1 MWPTKRQTRRVNRFS
16 QHFQGL
22 RERELFATAFI
33 ALLLAV
39 VLWPS
44 GVQAQT
50 SQRVPADEIRV
61 IDLKPNTQGQVLAR
75 VREAYR
81 KGHIIRIIGG
91 TGSDLRDM
99 LGIAAVEP
107 TAQTRSSNSPSQ
119 KAPGRHVSR
128 IVAVRMTD
136 QGSLHQ
142 FSQFLHSSIDDT
154 SEEAFQEW
162 EDQEIQAAKGGGV
175 GDTPAPPQAAWT
187 ELQQETMA
195 DEDSDGNE
203 FTMGVSVWRAN
214 DINTEKDWYMVLS
227 DPQTKP
233 HFYSGHCITLLD
245 NCGWWTHRRIITMET
260 YPTTLASLAEHGPSN
275 NITTG
280 TGGFSI
286 GGTLSFSPGVSG
298 SYSTSWPQPSVITL
312 DKTDLINQ
320 IPLWWEDFD
329 GPSTC
334 CAPPNT
340 SILAFL
346 SHQGSIFS
354 VPEGTTAFSISVGA
368 TVLWNADY
376 CPTNLHDFNVCYDDD
391 YYTVP
396 LNVAPPIFAV
406 DRNSINIPAG
416 SSGAIQLTA
425 EIPNSKFGLPWTLT
439 NLPTWLTA
447 SQVSGSTNATIK
459 LSVNPPVTNGEIASL
474 NFNTQAL
481 HAAPSVEENP
491 LIVTVKVGEP
501 TATSGVL
508 ALGGIDASQ
517 GGAALSSGEIVDPV
531 VAPAVSMSTPRTLHT
546 ATVLEDGSLLIVGGS
561 TQSVGGAGL
570 ATAEI
575 YDPVAGLSAPT
586 GSMSTPRLNHTATLL
601 PDGKVLIT
609 GGWAAAGDPA
619 LATAEIYDPV
629 DKSFQPTG
637 TMNSPRVLH
646 TATLM
651 QNGDVLI
658 AGGLIG
664 GSTSACL
671 ASAEIYHEATGTF
684 TPTTGPMTTAHC
696 SHTST
701 LLNTGEVLIGAGFVD
716 EENQAA
722 TPVLDI
728 YLPATQTFSSSPG
741 HLFNARGNHTATLL
755 ISGEAGD
762 VLFTGGN
769 PDSNLVTTDLAT
781 AEVYN
786 RERNAVIFLGGLNVN
801 CPGVAGCMIAPR
813 SRHTAT
819 LLPDGNV
826 FLVGGLSGEGNS
838 SLASTEI
845 FYPDSLHGKAAHY
858 FWAGPNVTARSSH
871 TATLLSFG
879 ATISLAANPTS
890 STLGQAVT
898 FTANV
903 NGGQGTP
910 TGTITFDDGGTPIS
924 TPIQVSS
931 GQVGFT
937 TSALTVGNHSITAV
951 YSGSFAYRGV
961 TSSPL
966 FFEVSANQTLT
977 SLASSS
983 LLNTSA
989 PGQSVTFTAKVT
1001 PTSGKGTPT
1010 GIVTFKDA
1018 NVAIGNPAP
1027 LVSGQAQLAINN
1039 LSPGNHTISSVYGGD
1054 ATFSGSTSP
1063 VVVQSVLYATTV
1075 KLSSDL
1081 NPATFGQAVTLTA
1094 NVVATGSTTPPK
1106 GSVLFTD
1113 NNNGTQLGPAV
1124 ALVNGIAS
1132 LRTTSLSL
1140 GTHALKAQYT
1150 ADGNFADGT
1159 SNALTLLIMGGT
1171 STQLS
1176 ANPSPSIVGQN
1187 VTFTASVSVVG
1198 GITGKP
1204 TGSVSFTVDNSAPTV
1219 VKLTDGDCSF
1229 STNSLTAGTH
1239 SISAKYSGDSS
1250 FNGSSSSPLSQ
1261 TVKDTS
1267 VAIVNVAPSPAFLNQ
1282 DVTLT
1287 ATVSGSSGTPTGS
1300 VSFKDGTANIGTVPL
1315 VSGKATFITSSLAL
1329 GTHSIT
1335 AAYSGD
1341 GVYVASTS
1349 PAFHEVISL
1358 PGTTTSLISNPN
1370 PSATGQDVTLS
1381 VTVTANSGVGTPTGT
1396 VTFSDGRSPLGT
1408 VPLNAGK
1415 APFITGSLAA
1425 GVHSITAAYSGDG
1438 NFAKSTSSVLTQ
1450 TVNPVQAKTAFSSLT
1465 QSQTVNLGTA
1475 SVSLAG
1481 VISAPGP
1488 AYPPVNENVT
1498 VSIGNVTRSVNI
1510 GAKGAFAF
1518 ANFPISSLAAGTYTI
1533 QYDYAG
1539 DANFASASDGTKTLT
1554 INNQRFQTVATLLSS
1569 PNPSNNGQQVVF
1581 TVTVTSPGGGTP
1593 SGNVTLAEHV
1603 GQNTNVLGQGN
1614 LDGSGKVPFPISSLP
1629 VGAHLIDATYGGDNT
1644 HLPATSNSVN
1654 QQVNP

>member
-1 MWPTKRQTRRVNRFS
+1 MWTTKRQTRRVNRFL
-16 QHFQGL
+16 QHFQVP
-22 RERELFATAFI
+22 REREFFATACI

-39 VLWPS
+39 FLWPLA
-44 GVQAQT
+44 VQAQT

-61 IDLKPNTQGQVLAR
+61 IDLKPNTQGQDLAR
-75 VREAYR
+75 ARWAYR

-107 TAQTRSSNSPSQ
+107 TAQTSSSNSPSQ
-119 KAPGRHVSR
+119 KSPGPHVSR
-128 IVAVRMTD
+128 IVAVRMTE

-142 FSQFLHSSIDDT
+142 FSQFSHSSIADT
-154 SEEAFQEW
+154 SGGAFQEW
-162 EDQEIQAAKGGGV
+162 ADQEIQAAKGGGV
-175 GDTPAPPQAAWT
+175 GDTPTPPQTAWT
-187 ELQQETMA
+187 ELQQETITDA
-195 DEDSDGNE
+195 DSDGNE
-203 FTMGVSVWRAN
+203 FSMSVSLFRAN
-214 DINTEKDWYMVLS
+214 DIDSGKDWYMVLS
-227 DPQTKP
+227 NPITKP
-233 HFYSGHCITLLD
+233 HFYGGHCITLFD
-245 NCGWWTHRRIITMET
+245 SCGWWTHRRIITMET
-260 YPTTLASLAEHGPSN
+260 YPAGLASLAEYGPSN
-275 NITTG
+275 NITTS

-286 GGTLSFSPGVSG
+286 GGTISFSPGVSG

-320 IPLWWEDFD
+320 VPLWWEDFN

-334 CAPPNT
+334 CDPPNT

-368 TVLWNADY
+368 TILWNYDY
-376 CPTNLHDFNVCYDDD
+376 CDTNTHDFKVCYDDD

-406 DRNSINIPAG
+406 NRNAINIPAG
-416 SSGAIQLTA
+416 SSGVIQLTA

-447 SQVSGSTNATIK
+447 SQVSGTSNATIN
-459 LSVNPPVTNGEIASL
+459 LTVNPPVTNGETASL
-474 NFNTQAL
+474 NFNTQQLA
-481 HAAPSVEENP
+481 AAPSVEKNP

-501 TATSGVL
+501 TVTSGVL

-531 VAPAVSMSTPRTLHT
+531 VSPALLMNTPRTLHT
-546 ATVLEDGSLLIVGGS
+546 ATVLEDGTLLIVGGS
-561 TQSVGGAGL
+561 TQSEGAGL

-575 YDPVAGLSAPT
+575 YDPVAGLSNPT
-586 GSMSTPRLNHTATLL
+586 GAMNTPRLNHTATLL

-609 GGWAAAGDPA
+609 GGRTAAGEPA

-629 DKSFQPTG
+629 NESFQPTG
-637 TMNSPRVLH
+637 TMNSPRFLH
-646 TATLM
+646 TATLL

-664 GSTSACL
+664 GSTTACL
-671 ASAEIYHEATGTF
+671 ASAEIFHEATGTF
-684 TPTTGPMTTAHC
+684 TPTKGPMTTAHC

-716 EENQAA
+716 SEASAA

-728 YLPATQTFSSSPG
+728 YLPATQTFSSSRG
-741 HLFNARGNHTATLL
+741 QLFNARANHTATLL

-762 VLFTGGN
+762 VLFTGGTPN
-769 PDSNLVTTDLAT
+769 SFPVTTDLST

-786 RERNAVIFLGGLNVN
+786 RDTNAVILLSGTSVN
-801 CPGVAGCMIAPR
+801 CPGQPGCMIAGR

-819 LLPDGNV
+819 LLPDGKV
-826 FLVGGLSGEGNS
+826 LLVGGLTGDGNH

-845 FYPDSLHGKAAHY
+845 FDPDSLTGRAPY
-858 FWAGPNVTARSSH
+858 FAPGPNVTARSSH

-879 ATISLAANPTS
+879 ATITLAVNPDS
-890 STLGQAVT
+890 SNLGQAVT

-910 TGTITFDDGGTPIS
+910 TGTITFNDGETPIS
-924 TPIQVSS
+924 QPIQVSS
-931 GQVGFT
+931 GQVKFT
-937 TSALTVGNHSITAV
+937 TTALTVGNHSITAV

-966 FFEVSANQTLT
+966 FFAVSPNQTQTSLT
-977 SLASSS
+977 SSSPDNS
-983 LLNTSA
+983 SA

-1010 GIVTFKDA
+1010 GIVTFKDS
-1018 NVAIGNPAP
+1018 NHAIGNPAP
-1027 LVSGQAQLAINN
+1027 LASGQAQITIDN
-1039 LSPGNHTISSVYGGD
+1039 LSPGDHTISAVYDGD
-1054 ATFSGSTSP
+1054 ATFSGSASP
-1063 VVVQSVLYATTV
+1063 VLEQSVLYATTV

-1081 NPATFGQAVTLTA
+1081 NPAIFGQAVTLTA
-1094 NVVATGSTTPPK
+1094 NVAATGSSTPPT
-1106 GSVLFTD
+1106 GSALFTD
-1113 NNNGTQLGPAV
+1113 NNNGTQLAPAV

-1132 LRTTSLSL
+1132 LKTTSLSL
-1140 GTHALKAQYT
+1140 GTHALRAQYT
-1150 ADGNFADGT
+1150 ADANFANGT
-1159 SNALTLLIMGGT
+1159 SNPLSQLISGGT

-1176 ANPSPSIVGQN
+1176 ASPNPSVVGQN
-1187 VTFTASVSVVG
+1187 VTFTATVTVVG

-1204 TGSVSFTVDNSAPTV
+1204 TGSVTFTVDNSAPTV
-1219 VKLTDGDCSF
+1219 VKLTNGNCSF
-1229 STNSLTAGTH
+1229 STDSLTAGTH
-1239 SISAKYSGDSS
+1239 SIAAKYSGDSNFS
-1250 FNGSSSSPLSQ
+1250 GSSSSPFSQ
-1261 TVKDTS
+1261 IVKDKSAT
-1267 VAIVNVAPSPAFLNQ
+1267 IVNVAPSPAVLNQ

-1300 VSFKDGTANIGTVPL
+1300 VSFKDGTASIGTVPL
-1315 VSGKATFITSSLAL
+1315 DSGKAPFITSSLAV

-1335 AAYSGD
+1335 AVYSGD
-1341 GVYVASTS
+1341 GVYAASTS
-1349 PAFHEVISL
+1349 PAFNEVISL
-1358 PGTTTSLISNPN
+1358 PGTTTKLTSDPN
-1370 PSATGQDVTLS
+1370 PSAAGQDVTFS
-1381 VTVTANSGVGTPTGT
+1381 VSVTANSGSGTPTGT
-1396 VTFSDGRSPLGT
+1396 VTYFDGKSQLGMI
-1408 VPLNAGK
+1408 PLNSGQ
-1415 APFITGSLAA
+1415 APFITGSLAV

-1475 SVSLAG
+1475 SVSVAG

-1488 AYPPVNENVT
+1488 AYPPANENVN
-1498 VSIGNVTRSVNI
+1498 VSIGNVTKSVNI
-1510 GAKGAFAF
+1510 GAKGAISI
-1518 ANFPISSLAAGTYTI
+1518 ANFPINSLAAGTYTI

-1539 DANFASASDGTKTLT
+1539 DANFASASDGTTTLT
-1554 INNQRFQTVATLLSS
+1554 INNQRFPTIATLVSS
-1569 PNPSNNGQQVVF
+1569 PNSSNSGQQVVF
-1581 TVTVTSPGGGTP
+1581 TLTVTSQGGGTP

-1603 GQNTNVLGQGN
+1603 GQTVNILGQGN
-1614 LDGSGKVPFPISSLP
+1614 LDGSGKVPFPISSLA

>member
-1 MWPTKRQTRRVNRFS
+1 MLPTKRQTRRVNRFL
-16 QHFQGL
+16 QHFQVP
-22 RERELFATAFI
+22 REREFFATACI

-39 VLWPS
+39 FLWPLA
-44 GVQAQT
+44 VQAQT

-61 IDLKPNTQGQVLAR
+61 IDLKPNTQGQDLAR
-75 VREAYR
+75 ARWAYR

-99 LGIAAVEP
+99 LGIAAVAP
-107 TAQTRSSNSPSQ
+107 TAQTSSSNSPSQ
-119 KAPGRHVSR
+119 KSPGPHVSR

-142 FSQFLHSSIDDT
+142 FSQFSHSSIADT
-154 SEEAFQEW
+154 SAEAFQEW
-162 EDQEIQAAKGGGV
+162 ADEEIQAAKVGGV
-175 GDTPAPPQAAWT
+175 GDTPTPPQTAWT
-187 ELQQETMA
+187 ELQQETIT
-195 DEDSDGNE
+195 DKDSDGNE
-203 FTMGVSVWRAN
+203 FTMGVSLFRAN
-214 DINTEKDWYMVLS
+214 DINSGKDWYMVLS
-227 DPQTKP
+227 DPITKP
-233 HFYSGHCITLLD
+233 HFFGGHCISYLD
-245 NCGWWTHRRIITMET
+245 TCGWWTHRRIITMEAS
-260 YPTTLASLAEHGPSN
+260 PVGLASLAEHGPSN
-275 NITTG
+275 NITTS

-286 GGTLSFSPGVSG
+286 GGTISFSPGVSG
-298 SYSTSWPQPSVITL
+298 SYSQSWPQPSVTTT

-320 IPLWWEDFD
+320 VPLWWEDFE
-329 GPSTC
+329 GQPAFGS
-334 CAPPNT
+334 PPNT

-368 TVLWNADY
+368 TILWNYDY
-376 CPTNLHDFNVCYDDD
+376 CPSGLHDFNVCYDDD

-406 DRNSINIPAG
+406 DRNAINIPAG
-416 SSGAIQLTA
+416 SSGVIQLTA

-447 SQVSGSTNATIK
+447 SQVSGTSNTKIT
-459 LSVNPPVTNGEIASL
+459 LTVNPPVTNGETASL
-474 NFNTQAL
+474 NFNTQQLA
-481 HAAPSVEENP
+481 AAPSVEENP

-501 TATSGVL
+501 TVTSGVL

-531 VAPAVSMSTPRTLHT
+531 VSPAVLMSTPRTLHT
-546 ATVLEDGSLLIVGGS
+546 ATVLEDGTLLIVGGS
-561 TQSVGGAGL
+561 TQSEGGAGL

-575 YDPVAGLSAPT
+575 YDPVAGLSTPT
-586 GSMSTPRLNHTATLL
+586 GSMNTPRLNHTATLL

-609 GGWAAAGDPA
+609 GGLAAAGEPA

-629 DKSFQPTG
+629 DKSFQLTG
-637 TMNSPRVLH
+637 TMNSPRALH
-646 TATLM
+646 TATLLP
-651 QNGDVLI
+651 NGDVLI

-671 ASAEIYHEATGTF
+671 ASAEIYHDGTF
-684 TPTTGPMTTAHC
+684 TPTNGPMTTAHC

-701 LLNTGEVLIGAGFVD
+701 LLNTGEVLIGSGFVD
-716 EENQAA
+716 EEAQAA

-728 YLPATQTFSSSPG
+728 YLPATKTFSSSPG

-769 PDSNLVTTDLAT
+769 PNSFLVTTDLST

-786 RERNAVIFLGGLNVN
+786 RERNTVILLGGSSVN
-801 CPGVAGCMIAPR
+801 CPGHAGCMVAGR

-819 LLPDGNV
+819 LMPDGKV
-826 FLVGGLSGEGNS
+826 LLVGGLTGDGNQ

-845 FYPDSLHGKAAHY
+845 FDPDSLTGRAAYY
-858 FWAGPNVTARSSH
+858 FAPGPNVTARSSH

-879 ATISLAANPTS
+879 ATINLAANPDS
-890 STLGQAVT
+890 SSLGQAVT

-910 TGTITFDDGGTPIS
+910 TGTITFNDGGTPIS
-924 TPIQVSS
+924 QPIQASS
-931 GQVGFT
+931 GQVKFT
-937 TSALTVGNHSITAV
+937 TTALTVGNHSITAV

-966 FFEVSANQTLT
+966 FFAVSPNQTQTSLT
-977 SLASSS
+977 SSSPE
-983 LLNTSA
+983 NTSA

-1010 GIVTFKDA
+1010 GIVTFKDS

-1027 LVSGQAQLAINN
+1027 LASGQAQITIDN
-1039 LSPGNHTISSVYGGD
+1039 LSPGSHTISAVYDGD
-1054 ATFSGSTSP
+1054 ATFSGSASP
-1063 VVVQSVLYATTV
+1063 ALVQSVLYATTV

-1081 NPATFGQAVTLTA
+1081 NPAIFGQAVTLTA
-1094 NVVATGSTTPPK
+1094 NVAATGSSTPPT

-1124 ALVNGIAS
+1124 ALVNGIAK
-1132 LRTTSLSL
+1132 LTTTSLSM

-1150 ADGNFADGT
+1150 ADGNFVNGT
-1159 SNALTLLIMGGT
+1159 SNALSQFISGGT

-1176 ANPSPSIVGQN
+1176 ASPNPSVVGQN
-1187 VTFTASVSVVG
+1187 VTFTATVTVIG

-1219 VKLTDGDCSF
+1219 VNLTNGNCSF

-1239 SISAKYSGDSS
+1239 SIAAKYSGDSNFS
-1250 FNGSSSSPLSQ
+1250 GSSSSPFSQ
-1261 TVKDTS
+1261 IVKDKSAT
-1267 VAIVNVAPSPAFLNQ
+1267 IVNVAPSPAVLNQ

-1300 VSFKDGTANIGTVPL
+1300 VSFKDGTASIGTVPL
-1315 VSGKATFITSSLAL
+1315 DSGKAPFITSSLAV

-1335 AAYSGD
+1335 AVYSGD
-1341 GVYVASTS
+1341 GVYAASTS
-1349 PAFHEVISL
+1349 PAFNEVISL
-1358 PGTTTSLISNPN
+1358 PGTTTKLTSDPN
-1370 PSATGQDVTLS
+1370 PSAAGQDVTLS
-1381 VTVTANSGVGTPTGT
+1381 VTVTANSGGGTPTGT
-1396 VTFSDGRSPLGT
+1396 VTFSDGRSQLGT
-1408 VPLNAGK
+1408 IPLNAGK
-1415 APFITGSLAA
+1415 APFIIGTLAA

-1481 VISAPGP
+1481 VISALGP
-1488 AYPPVNENVT
+1488 AYPPANENVT
-1498 VSIGNVTRSVNI
+1498 VSIGNVTKSVNI

-1539 DANFASASDGTKTLT
+1539 DANFTSASDGTTTLT
-1554 INNQRFQTVATLLSS
+1554 INNQKFPTIATLLSN
-1569 PNPSNNGQQVVF
+1569 PNPSNSGQQVVF
-1581 TVTVTSPGGGTP
+1581 TLTVTSQGGGTP

-1603 GQNTNVLGQGN
+1603 GQTVNILGQGN
-1614 LDGSGKVPFPISSLP
+1614 LDGSGKVPFPISSLAG
-1629 VGAHLIDATYGGDNT
+1629 GAHLIDATYGGDNT

-1654 QQVNP
+1654 QQVN